1 MPGDGVSEGDGA
13 RRGGNDGGAGDGR
26 TGGGSRCDPDEGN
39 GDGLIP
45 QGSGDGLAPAQN
57 GGGSPSP
64 ATGCGAPAQ
73 SDGGT
78 PSTGTSR
85 GAPARNGDGTP
96 NSGTAT
102 GARARGDGR
111 TSRSGT
117 AGGAPARSDRGGPSS
132 GTGGDHRP
140 GGTRRGST
148 GRRRA
153 AAASA
158 RRDEEGPG
166 PARASNASP
175 RERILDAA
183 VAEFADRGYLRAS
196 LSRIARRAGVA
207 KGLVLYYFGSKDD
220 LYRAAVDRALQP
232 IEAALEE
239 TAPDLPR
246 DLFERLRRLGAI
258 KLQVYRDHPDA
269 YRLIVRSMVDPA
281 VSAEFRQRLAEA
293 AVRGRELLSRGVDA
307 SRLRP
312 GVTVQEA
319 VELLMLL
326 GDGLLPRI
334 FAAIRQRPDLGYAD
348 LDQWVQKWERYL
360 ELVRDGLYQP

>member
-1 MPGDGVSEGDGA
+1 MAD
-13 RRGGNDGGAGDGR
+13 
-26 TGGGSRCDPDEGN
+26 
-39 GDGLIP
+39 
-45 QGSGDGLAPAQN
+45 
-57 GGGSPSP
+57 
-64 ATGCGAPAQ
+64 
-73 SDGGT
+73 
-78 PSTGTSR
+78 
-85 GAPARNGDGTP
+85 DGT
-96 NSGTAT
+96 
-102 GARARGDGR
+102 
-111 TSRSGT
+111 
-117 AGGAPARSDRGGPSS
+117 PSS
-132 GTGGDHRP
+132 GTPAGDHRAGP
-140 GGTRRGST
+140 DGFGSRGRRGTAAPSAQ
-148 GRRRA
+148 GGAGGAGPRGASPRRTA
-153 AAASA
+153 
-158 RRDEEGPG
+158 DG
-166 PARASNASP
+166 SP

-207 KGLVLYYFGSKDD
+207 KSLVLYYFGSKDD

-239 TAPDLPR
+239 AAPDLPR

-258 KLQVYRDHPDA
+258 KLQVYRDRPDA

-293 AVRGRELLSRGVDA
+293 AARSQDLLYHDVDTG
-307 SRLRP
+307 RLRP

-326 GDGLLPRI
+326 GDGLMPRI

-348 LDQWVQKWERYL
+348 LDRWVAKWERYL

>member
-1 MPGDGVSEGDGA
+1 MAGDATSQGDGTSRAGHGGGTAGGRIGGGTRRDADGGDG
-13 RRGGNDGGAGDGR
+13 DGTTR
-26 TGGGSRCDPDEGN
+26 
-39 GDGLIP
+39 
-45 QGSGDGLAPAQN
+45 QGSGGGTARAQN
-57 GGGSPSP
+57 GGG
-64 ATGCGAPAQ
+64 APAR

-78 PSTGTSR
+78 PSTGTSL
-85 GAPARNGDGTP
+85 GAPARTAGTP
-96 NSGTAT
+96 NSGTANGT
-102 GARARGDGR
+102 RARSGGG
-111 TSRSGT
+111 SPSSGT
-117 AGGAPARSDRGGPSS
+117 AGGAPARSDGGVPNS
-132 GTGGDHRP
+132 GTAGDRRAGGARHR
-140 GGTRRGST
+140 GT

-158 RRDEEGPG
+158 RRNEEGTG
-166 PARASNASP
+166 PASTADASP

-183 VAEFADRGYLRAS
+183 VAEFADHGYLRAS

-207 KGLVLYYFGSKDD
+207 KSLVLYYFGSKDE
-220 LYRAAVDRALQP
+220 LYSAAVDRALQP

-239 TAPDLPR
+239 AEPDLPR

-258 KLQVYRDHPDA
+258 KLQVYRDRPDA

-293 AVRGRELLSRGVDA
+293 AARSQELLYRDVDT

-312 GVTVQEA
+312 GVTVEQA
-319 VELLMLL
+319 VELLMLV

-348 LDQWVQKWERYL
+348 LDQWVEKWERYL
-360 ELVRDGLYQP
+360 VLVRDGLYKPS